1 VLLAAGSVHAASLR
15 RKLRE
20 LARAERRNNII
31 GFASRLQSRD
41 ALVAVVIAL
50 VPITFRVPAVLV
62 FIPPPVTLAPAA
74 LSGAACNSR
83 RS

>member
-1 VLLAAGSVHAASLR
+1 VWLR
-15 RKLRE
+15 RKLGK
-20 LARAERRNNII
+20 LAHAEWRSDTVR
-31 GFASRLQSRD
+31 FATRLQSRD

-74 LSGAACNSR
+74 LSCR
-83 RS
+83 V